1 MSDVSFPARFPRRF
15 HRHFKAQGETY
26 RMSLDQ
32 ATVARIAQLAR
43 IRLAPEDRPKMAK
56 ELQTILDWVEQLK
69 ELDTSKVEPMTSTV
83 EVVMPSREDKVTD
96 GGYPNKV
103 LANATDPVRVSTT
116 EDLGGFFTVP
126 KVVE

>member
-1 MSDVSFPARFPRRF
+1 MKGLLADVPQS
-15 HRHFKAQGETY
+15 
-26 RMSLDQ
+26 RMFDEMLK
-32 ATVARIAQLAR
+32 L
-43 IRLAPEDRPKMAK
+43 
-56 ELQTILDWVEQLK
+56 LQTGHALASIEQLK

-96 GGYPNKV
+96 GGYAAAI

-116 EDLGGFFTVP
+116 EDMGGFFTVP

>member
-1 MSDVSFPARFPRRF
+1 MSDVSFPARFHRRF

-83 EVVMPSREDKVTD
+83 EVVMPSREDTVTD

>member
-1 MSDVSFPARFPRRF
+1 
-15 HRHFKAQGETY
+15 
-26 RMSLDQ
+26 MSLDQ

-69 ELDTSKVEPMTSTV
+69 ELDTSKIEPMTSTV
-83 EVVMPSREDKVTD
+83 EVVMPSRADKVTD
-96 GGYPNKV
+96 GGYASQI

>member
-1 MSDVSFPARFPRRF
+1 MSDVRFPARF

-43 IRLAPEDRPKMAK
+43 IRVAPEDRPKMAK

-83 EVVMPSREDKVTD
+83 EVVMPQRADEVTD
-96 GGYPNKV
+96 GGYPNKI
-103 LANATDPVRVSTT
+103 LANATDPVRVSST
-116 EDLGGFFTVP
+116 EELGGFFTVP